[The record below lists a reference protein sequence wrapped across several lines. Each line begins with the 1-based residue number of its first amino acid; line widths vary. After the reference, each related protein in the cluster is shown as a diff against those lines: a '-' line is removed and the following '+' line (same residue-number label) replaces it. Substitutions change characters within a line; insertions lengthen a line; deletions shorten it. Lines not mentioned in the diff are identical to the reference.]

1 MTGDP
6 PRQSAPDP
14 APDVAWCHDAVQDVS
29 RTFALTVESLEEPM
43 STHICLGYLLCRIP
57 DTIEDAGH
65 IPPENGAELLREYA
79 RAIDPERDGSV
90 AAFREAVEPWLPPEG
105 ERSDDWR
112 VVGSV
117 SRVYA
122 TFETLPREV
131 RTAIR
136 PPVIELVEGMA
147 MFVEEHAETDGLRI
161 DTRAELEEYCHYAAG
176 TVGTLITNLLTREGL
191 PEDRKRVLYETA
203 ESFGL
208 LLQLVNIAKDVHDDY
223 TEEHNVYLPASWLT
237 DEGVPQDAVVE
248 ENHREA
254 VAAVVDRTA
263 AHARSFLDE
272 AERYL
277 QAMPL
282 RHGNTLAAWGVPFL
296 LAVGTLRELTD
307 SPTNALTERDLK
319 VSREEVFA
327 VVEAMHGADRE
338 AISEFRSIIAREPFH
353 LAAPKPQSD

>member
-6 PRQSAPDP
+6 PRPADPDHQS
-14 APDVAWCHDAVQDVS
+14 DVAWCHDAVQDVS

-43 STHICLGYLLCRIP
+43 ATHICLGYLLCRIP
-57 DTIEDAGH
+57 DTVEDAGH
-65 IPPENGAELLREYA
+65 IPPEDGAELLRTYA
-79 RAIDPERDGSV
+79 RAIDPERDASIET
-90 AAFREAVEPWLPPEG
+90 FREAVDPWLPPEG

-112 VVGSV
+112 VVAAAP
-117 SRVYA
+117 RVYG
-122 TFETLPREV
+122 TFGTLPADVQE
-131 RTAIR
+131 AIR

-147 MFVEEHAETDGLRI
+147 MFVDEHAETDGLRI
-161 DTRAELEEYCHYAAG
+161 DTRAELEEYCYYAAG
-176 TVGTLITNLLTREGL
+176 TVGTLITNLLTREGI
-191 PEDRKRVLYETA
+191 EADRKRTLYETA

-248 ENHREA
+248 EKHRDS

-263 AHARSFLDE
+263 SHARSFLDE
-272 AERYL
+272 AEQYL

-307 SPTNALTERDLK
+307 SPAAAVTERDLK
-319 VSREEVFA
+319 VSRQEVFA

-338 AISEFRSIIAREPFH
+338 AIPKFRSIIAREPFH
-353 LAAPKPQSD
+353 TAAPQVQSD